1 MKTKLFRRSPE
12 ALFCPVG
19 TDIVVLSV
27 QRGQCYGMEKVTAR
41 VWDLLADPIN
51 IDGICDQLLE
61 LYDVE
66 PEVCRADVETLIGQF
81 RNEGLVEEVNAA
93 P

>member
-1 MKTKLFRRSPE
+1 MKAKLLKRSPE

-27 QRGQCYGMEKVTAR
+27 QSGQCYGMEKVTAS
-41 VWDLLADPIN
+41 VWDLLADPIDV
-51 IDGICDQLLE
+51 DGICHQLLE

-66 PEVCRADVETLIGQF
+66 PEVCRADVEKLIDQF
-81 RNEGLVEEVNAA
+81 RKEGLVEEINAT